1 MSEEQGQAQEQPTAN
16 DLALKIAGQIVDE
29 TEKKEPQEATPEPAQ
44 TSEETPQE
52 DPGTIELDPDAKLF
66 EVEETREGGVKE
78 KVKYSLSELKAQ
90 RMMQADY
97 QRKTA
102 ELARARE
109 EAQAQIRQQIDPV
122 VKQYQDKLQTYES
135 AVWQA
140 LAPEVQGVNLDQL
153 ARENP
158 AEWAAKMQRIQSL
171 QTTLQAI
178 EMEKN
183 NLSQAQ
189 VQRQQ
194 EAQMQQ
200 IQKAREVL
208 QTEIPG
214 WNDEVYRSV
223 LKTGLDYGYSAPE
236 VNAVTDPRAIKV
248 LHDAMKYRALQS
260 AKPQV
265 EKKVVSVPKVV
276 KPGSSEKGDPNREDL
291 QKAKAQ
297 LKKTGRDDD
306 ARAVARHFFS

>member
-1 MSEEQGQAQEQPTAN
+1 MSEEQGQAQEQP
-16 DLALKIAGQIVDE
+16 DLNVLATEAASRILASDE
-29 TEKKEPQEATPEPAQ
+29 PKEQEAPPPQEEAPPT
-44 TSEETPQE
+44 EEA
-52 DPGTIELDPDAKLF
+52 TIELDPDAKLF
-66 EVEETREGGVKE
+66 EVEEMREGGIKE

-102 ELARARE
+102 ELARMRE
-109 EAQAQIRQQIDPV
+109 EAQIQVKQQVEPL
-122 VKQYQDKLQTYES
+122 VKQYQERLQTYEA

-178 EMEKN
+178 EFEKTK
-183 NLSQAQ
+183 LAES
-189 VQRQQ
+189 QRQQLQ

-200 IQKAREVL
+200 IQKARETL
-208 QTEIPG
+208 QNEIPG

-223 LKTGLDYGYSAPE
+223 LKTGLEYGYSAPE

-248 LHDAMKYRALQS
+248 LHDAMKYRALQT

-276 KPGSSEKGDPNREDL
+276 KPGSTEKVDPNREEL

-297 LKKTGRDDD
+297 LKKTGRTED
-306 ARAVARHFFS
+306 AVAVARHFFS

>member
-1 MSEEQGQAQEQPTAN
+1 MSEEQGQAQEQPDVNVLEAASRI
-16 DLALKIAGQIVDE
+16 LASDE
-29 TEKKEPQEATPEPAQ
+29 PPKEQEQTEPAQ
-44 TSEETPQE
+44 AVQAEPEEA
-52 DPGTIELDPDAKLF
+52 TIELDPDAKLF
-66 EVEETREGGVKE
+66 EVEEMREGGVKE

-102 ELARARE
+102 ELARLRE
-109 EAQAQIRQQIDPV
+109 EAQSQVKQQVEPL
-122 VKQYQDKLQTYES
+122 VKQYQERLQTYEA

-178 EMEKN
+178 EFEKTK
-183 NLSQAQ
+183 LAES
-189 VQRQQ
+189 QRQQLQ

-200 IQKAREVL
+200 IQKARETL
-208 QTEIPG
+208 QNEIPG

-223 LKTGLDYGYSAPE
+223 LKTGLEYGYSAPE

-248 LHDAMKYRALQS
+248 LHDAMKYRALQT

-276 KPGSSEKGDPNREDL
+276 KPGSTEKVDPNREEL

-297 LKKTGRDDD
+297 LKKTGRTED
-306 ARAVARHFFS
+306 AIAVARHFFS

>member
-1 MSEEQGQAQEQPTAN
+1 MSEEQGQAQEQPDVN
-16 DLALKIAGQIVDE
+16 VLAAEAASRILEADE
-29 TEKKEPQEATPEPAQ
+29 PKQETPEAPPQEP
-44 TSEETPQE
+44 ETPPE
-52 DPGTIELDPDAKLF
+52 ESSIELDPDAKLF

-102 ELARARE
+102 ELAREREAARE
-109 EAQAQIRQQIDPV
+109 QVKQQVEPV
-122 VKQYQDKLQTYES
+122 VKQYQDRLQTFEN
-135 AVWQA
+135 ALWQA
-140 LAPEVQGVNLDQL
+140 MAPELQNVDMDRL
-153 ARENP
+153 AQENP
-158 AEWAAKMQRIQSL
+158 AEWARKMQIATKF

-178 EMEKN
+178 EFEKSK
-183 NLSQAQ
+183 LAE
-189 VQRQQ
+189 VQKQQLQ

-214 WNDEVYRSV
+214 WSDEVYRSV

-248 LHDAMKYRALQS
+248 LHDAMKYRQLQA

-276 KPGSSEKGDPNREDL
+276 KPGSTEKVDPNREEL

-297 LKKTGRDDD
+297 LKKTGRTED
-306 ARAVARHFFS
+306 AVALARHFFS